1 MKLLRFRSFG
11 NKILLLTVATTTVAV
26 IFVCAAVATYQAR
39 TIPQEELK
47 HMRSEALVVAANSS
61 AALAFS
67 DHEAGAETLA
77 ALSNEIEIKGGAL
90 FDLNGHMFTKFTT
103 EVFSETQ
110 IQLKPVGNYFGDDWL
125 TLSVPVMQDGE
136 RIGTLVL
143 WHSLEEIY
151 EGITNSIIIAAG
163 AGVIALFIS
172 ILLAWRLKY
181 ALTKPVEELVATT
194 QRITDEKNYSVR
206 AKVVSEDEFGN
217 LTRSFNTMLDEVE
230 LRDAQL
236 EESHQTL
243 EIRVA
248 NRTQEFERARFEA
261 EAANR
266 AKSDFLANMSHEIRT
281 PMTAIL
287 GYTELLDDPN
297 VSEDDRHEQISTIRR
312 NGKHLLSLIN
322 DILDLSKIEA
332 DRMEIETIPT
342 SIWQVIAE
350 VTSLMR
356 VRAVSCGLS
365 LDVKFSLPI
374 PETIQS
380 DPVRIRQILVNL
392 VGNAI
397 KFTKRGGVCILVSV
411 LRPHSDD
418 PTLSIEVKDTGIGM
432 TSEQINR
439 LFRPFTQADTSTTR
453 KYGGTGLGL
462 TISRRLAK
470 MLGGDI
476 EVRSVNGKGTSFILT
491 IKTGSLKNV
500 KMLNDIQEGVQE
512 LETDQTVAIPQQPST
527 LSGRV
532 LLVEDGPDNQRLI
545 SFILRK
551 IGLTVDQAENGEM
564 GFEMAM
570 EAMDRGVPY
579 GIILMDMQMPVMD
592 GYTATAELRKAG
604 YSGPIIALTAH
615 AMTGDREK
623 CLLAGCNGFATKP
636 IDRTNLIQLVQ
647 RWLETGELRGNNR
660 RSA

>member
-11 NKILLLTVATTTVAV
+11 NKILLLAATTTTVAV
-26 IFVCAAVATYQAR
+26 LIVCAALAVYQAR
-39 TIPQEELK
+39 TIPGEELK
-47 HMRSEALVVAANSS
+47 HLRSEAAIVAADSMAS
-61 AALAFS
+61 LAFNDKES
-67 DHEAGAETLA
+67 GTEALLALMNET
-77 ALSNEIEIKGGAL
+77 EIKAGAL
-90 FDLNGHMFTKFTT
+90 FDKDNQ
-103 EVFSETQ
+103 VFAQFKTPDFDDALLEM
-110 IQLKPVGNYFGDDWL
+110 KPIGSYFDTDWL
-125 TLSVPVMQDGE
+125 VLSVPVMQDGDQ
-136 RIGTLVL
+136 IGTLVL
-143 WHSLEEIY
+143 WHSFDEIY
-151 EGITNSIIIAAG
+151 EEITRNIFIVVGAGIIA
-163 AGVIALFIS
+163 LLLS
-172 ILLAWRLKY
+172 MLLASRLKTG
-181 ALTKPVEELVATT
+181 LTRPIDELVKTAK
-194 QRITDEKNYSVR
+194 RITGEKNYSIR
-206 AKVVSEDEFGN
+206 AEVVSDDEFGN

-236 EESHQTL
+236 EESRQTL

-248 NRTQEFERARFEA
+248 KRTQEFERARFEA

-297 VSEDDRHEQISTIRR
+297 VSEDERREQISTIRR

-332 DRMEIETIPT
+332 ERMEIETIPT
-342 SIWQVIAE
+342 SIWQIVAE

-356 VRAVSCGLS
+356 VRAASRGLS
-365 LDVKFSLPI
+365 LEVKFSLPI

-397 KFTKRGGVCILVSV
+397 KFTERGGVCILVSV
-411 LRPHSDD
+411 LHPYSDD
-418 PTLSIEVKDTGIGM
+418 PTLSIEVKDSGIGM
-432 TSEQINR
+432 NPEQITR

-476 EVRSVNGKGTSFILT
+476 EVRSVHEKGTSFILT
-491 IKTGSLKNV
+491 IKTGNLKNV
-500 KMLNDIQEGVQE
+500 KMLNDIQECVQE
-512 LETDQTVAIPQQPST
+512 LETELTAANPQPMA

-551 IGLTVDQAENGEM
+551 VGITVDQAENGKI
-564 GFEMAM
+564 GLDMAVESM
-570 EAMDRGVPY
+570 TEFHPY
-579 GIILMDMQMPVMD
+579 DLILMDMQMPVMD
-592 GYTATAELRKAG
+592 GYTATTELRKAG

-623 CLLAGCNGFATKP
+623 CLLAGCDGFATKP

-647 RWLETGELRGNNR
+647 RWLETGESRRSNR